1 MSDEALHFARM
12 LRRAVDQH
20 RAVLARQCDRDLPL
34 EVEVLLA
41 TDGKRAT
48 HAMGRTAQL
57 RVRIAALQCARRHH
71 ERLARERRLHIEDRL
86 QVLVFNDSES
96 CRTAGGVDRF
106 GDHGEE

>member
-1 MSDEALHFARM
+1 M

-20 RAVLARQCDRDLPL
+20 RAVLAWQCDRDLPL

-57 RVRIAALQCARRHH
+57 RVRIAALQGARWHH
-71 ERLARERRLHIEDRL
+71 ERLARERRLHIKDRL

-96 CRTAGGVDRF
+96 CCTAGGGRPSSE
-106 GDHGEE
+106 HRAER